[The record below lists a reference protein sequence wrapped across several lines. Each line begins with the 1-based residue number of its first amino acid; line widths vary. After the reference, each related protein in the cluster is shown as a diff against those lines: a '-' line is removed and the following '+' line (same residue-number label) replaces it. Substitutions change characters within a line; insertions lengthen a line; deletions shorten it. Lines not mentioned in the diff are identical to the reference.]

1 MKEYEVIITETL
13 QKNIVVEADSR
24 EEAESVAEQKWRN
37 SEYILDAEAF
47 TGVTFTC
54 VSGIQTHKE
63 LWKSVHDFECQLD
76 IPPDACLVEMNRY
89 GLPQWEA
96 KDTVTPDQIEK
107 AYAYLREFVS
117 ERSPNSV
124 NIGAIDNLCTVYPE
138 QAVYAVLTQSEKQ
151 GLIDYVEQVL
161 DLSYHPSAT
170 EYHLYQ
176 MAVQEK
182 GESLEHKKQPMTKS
196 KQPDILR

>member
-24 EEAESVAEQKWRN
+24 EEAESIAEQKWKD
-37 SEYILDAEAF
+37 SEYILDAETFA
-47 TGVTFTC
+47 GVTFTC
-54 VSGIQTHKE
+54 VSDTQTHKE
-63 LWKSVHDFECQLD
+63 LWQSVHDYECQLD
-76 IPPDACLVEMNRY
+76 IPPDACLVKMNRK
-89 GLPQWEA
+89 GLLQWEA

-107 AYAYLREFVS
+107 AYAYLRDFVS

-138 QAVYAVLTQSEKQ
+138 LVVYTVLTQSEKQ
-151 GLIDYVEQVL
+151 ALIDYVEQVL

-170 EYHLYQ
+170 EYRLYQ
-176 MAVQEK
+176 MAVQEE
-182 GESLEHKKQPMTKS
+182 GASSAPKKQPVAKN
-196 KQPDILR
+196 KQPVILR